1 MPTKQIKFS
10 SNYRKEINVK
20 SQQQPIAFL
29 ADEVAKEVG
38 LEIMYAI
45 YPILIEKIEAGNV
58 YLGQG
63 GNQINVGDIYDVYEM
78 TESKIKDSY
87 TGENLGN
94 VEIKVG
100 SIKITNKN
108 SKFSV
113 AQIIKSNYDLSEE
126 FKSEKFMVKPS
137 KAAEITETSSKEK
150 RKIDQKW

>member
-1 MPTKQIKFS
+1 M
-10 SNYRKEINVK
+10 
-20 SQQQPIAFL
+20 AH
-29 ADEVAKEVG
+29 EVAKEVG

-63 GNQINVGDIYDVYEM
+63 GGQINVGDIYDVYEM

-94 VEIKVG
+94 AEIKVG
-100 SIKITNKN
+100 SIKKKHKN

-113 AQIIKSNYDLSEE
+113 AQITKSNYDLSEN
-126 FKSEKFMVKPS
+126 FKLEKFIVKPS
-137 KAAEITETSSKEK
+137 KKTETTENSSKEK

>member
-29 ADEVAKEVG
+29 ADEAAKEVG

-45 YPILIEKIEAGNV
+45 YPILIEKIENGNV

-63 GNQINVGDIYDVYEM
+63 GGQINVGDIYDVYEM
-78 TESKIKDSY
+78 TPSKIKDSY

-94 VEIKVG
+94 AEIKVG
-100 SIKITNKN
+100 SIKITDKN
-108 SKFSV
+108 AKFSV
-113 AQIIKSNYDLSEE
+113 AQITKSNYDLSKD
-126 FKSEKFMVKPS
+126 FKLEKFVVKPN
-137 KAAEITETSSKEK
+137 KKIETAESGSKEQ